1 MARKSRK
8 KKQAKSTSQVLSL
21 FIFVLVALVFYFF
34 VYDNDETPE
43 PTYSAEQNSEGYYY
57 YQPMTEGLYASAN
70 NLILNALKT
79 ELNLIVN
86 EDKVLQSYDD
96 ARQSLAIID
105 QDINDPTKLWGI
117 YDGMMLNA
125 TWDGG
130 ATWNREHVW
139 PNSRLGMDRVDGYE
153 KNQASDLHNLRAS
166 SVSINSSKSDRV
178 FLDGSGL
185 ADITSYGF
193 YPGDDHRGD
202 VARIIFYMAIT
213 YDFLQLIDDD
223 TLLANEDDHYTL
235 EGARMGKLSILLA
248 WHKQDPISEFE
259 IARNNRIASIQ
270 GNRNPFIDHPEFV
283 HLIWENKTI
292 GDLLKPATT
301 SYQHDIVMYIDFR
314 KEHYDY
320 LYA

>member
-1 MARKSRK
+1 
-8 KKQAKSTSQVLSL
+8 
-21 FIFVLVALVFYFF
+21 
-34 VYDNDETPE
+34 
-43 PTYSAEQNSEGYYY
+43 
-57 YQPMTEGLYASAN
+57 MTEGIYASAN

-105 QDINDPTKLWGI
+105 QDINDSTKLWGI
-117 YDGMMLNA
+117 YDGAMLNA

-178 FLDGSGL
+178 FLDGSGV

-213 YDFLQLIDDD
+213 YDFLELIDDD

-235 EGARMGKLSILLA
+235 EGARMGKLSILLT

-292 GDLLKPATT
+292 GDLQKPVTT